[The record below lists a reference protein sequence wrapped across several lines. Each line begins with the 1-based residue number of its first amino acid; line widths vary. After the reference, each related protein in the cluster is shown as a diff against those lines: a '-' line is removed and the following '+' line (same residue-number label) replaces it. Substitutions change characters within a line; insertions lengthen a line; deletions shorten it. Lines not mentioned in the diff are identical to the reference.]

1 MDHVKTF
8 RKIYGVDA
16 GYHESVIHPANGEG
30 CVGARGID
38 KTYTRDQVF
47 ELASRMDPKPNIII
61 RAGPNAK
68 WYFKIL
74 PIQSL
79 VTEIQKQRWRD
90 TSRCTMYVIEWD

>member
-8 RKIYGVDA
+8 RKINGVDA
-16 GYHESVIHPANGEG
+16 GYHDSVIHPANREG

-38 KTYTRDQVF
+38 KHYNREQVF
-47 ELASRMDPKPNIII
+47 DLAHRMNPKPNIII

-68 WYFKIL
+68 WYFKII

-79 VTEIQKQRWRD
+79 VAEIQNQTWRD
-90 TSRCTMYVIEWD
+90 TSRCTMYVLEWE